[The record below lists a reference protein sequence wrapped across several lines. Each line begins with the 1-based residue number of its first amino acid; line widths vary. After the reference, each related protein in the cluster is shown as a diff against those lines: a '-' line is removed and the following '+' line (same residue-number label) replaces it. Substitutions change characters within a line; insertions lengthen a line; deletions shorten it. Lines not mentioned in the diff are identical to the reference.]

1 MNLKKGIAPVYMA
14 RPDTCKKM
22 HTMASSIWGDSAI
35 ADPFYFGVS
44 A

>member
-1 MNLKKGIAPVYMA
+1 MNLRKVLRRFIWHDRIHA
-14 RPDTCKKM
+14 KKM

>member
-1 MNLKKGIAPVYMA
+1 MNLKKHIAAGLYGTTGYMQ
-14 RPDTCKKM
+14 KM